1 MSDPD
6 YTTAIT
12 VDQTAK
18 EAFNA
23 INNVRGWWS
32 EEIEG
37 STDKLGDELTFVTK
51 TSILAR

>member
-1 MSDPD
+1 MTTSDFS
-6 YTTAIT
+6 TTLL
-12 VDQTAK
+12 VDQNPE

-37 STDKLGDELTFVTK
+37 GTKKLSDEFT
-51 TSILAR
+51 